1 MVDAQAS
8 RRIDERLNDLY
19 LRHVPV
25 DDEDIDRFYESGRG
39 YYQPGPSGGERDT
52 FGICLADLDGVVH
65 GAGDHE
71 EAFAIHSI
79 SKVFAYALALADHGS
94 DHVMDRV
101 GVEPS
106 GDSFNSIVLDPLHH
120 RPYNPMIN
128 AGAIATCDL
137 VAGKDSE
144 EKVQR
149 IVEVMRM
156 CAGNAHLDVD
166 QEVFERE
173 WRTADRNRAIA
184 YLMRSHG
191 SLVGDVEETLWV
203 YLRQC
208 SVMVTCDDMARMA
221 ATLANGWVNPAT
233 GARPLPTARVRDV
246 LSVMFSCGM
255 YDFAG
260 EWAFDVGVPAKSS
273 VSGGIL
279 AVVPDKMG
287 IATYS
292 PGLDPHGNSV
302 RGVRVCQEVSRRLG
316 LHVFAREDEDAMLG
330 PAAPAP

>member
-1 MVDAQAS
+1 MDAQENQ
-8 RRIDERLNDLY
+8 RIDERLEELY

-25 DDEDIDRFYESGRG
+25 DDVRIDRFYESGRG
-39 YYQPGPSGGERDT
+39 YYQPDPSGAERDT
-52 FGICLADLDGVVH
+52 FGICLADMDGGIH
-65 GAGDHE
+65 AAGDHD
-71 EAFAIHSI
+71 EAFPIHSI

-94 DHVMDRV
+94 DHVLARV

-137 VAGKDSE
+137 VAGNDSE

-149 IVEVMRM
+149 IVEVMRL
-156 CAGNAHLDVD
+156 CAGNESLDVD
-166 QEVFERE
+166 QEVFAHER
-173 WRTADRNRAIA
+173 RTADRNRAIA

-191 SLVGDVEETLWV
+191 TLVSDVEETLSV
-203 YLRQC
+203 YLQQC
-208 SVMVTCDDMARMA
+208 SIMVTCDDMARMA
-221 ATLANGWVNPAT
+221 VTLANGWVNPAT
-233 GARPLPTARVRDV
+233 GARPLPSTARVRDV

-292 PGLDPHGNSV
+292 PGLDAHGNSV

-316 LHVFAREDEDAMLG
+316 LHVFARENEDAMLG
-330 PAAPAP
+330 PAAPAH

>member
-1 MVDAQAS
+1 VIDPQAS
-8 RRIDERLNDLY
+8 QRIDERLNELY

-25 DDEDIDRFYESGRG
+25 DDADIDRFYESGRG
-39 YYQPGPSGGERDT
+39 YYQPALSDGERRT
-52 FGICLADLDGVVH
+52 FGISLADLDGEIH
-65 GAGDHE
+65 GVGDHA

-79 SKVFAYALALADHGS
+79 SKIFAYALALADHGP
-94 DHVMDRV
+94 DHVLRRV

-106 GDSFNSIVLDPLHH
+106 GDSFNSIVLDPVHH
-120 RPYNPMIN
+120 RPFNPMIN

-137 VAGKDSE
+137 VAGKDSG

-149 IVEVMRM
+149 IVEVMRL
-156 CAGNAHLDVD
+156 CAGNESLQVD

-191 SLVGDVEETLWV
+191 ALASDVEETLSV
-203 YLRQC
+203 YLQQC
-208 SVMVTCDDMARMA
+208 SVLVTCDDMARMA

-287 IATYS
+287 MATYS
-292 PGLDPHGNSV
+292 PGLDAHGNSV

-330 PAAPAP
+330 PAAPAH

>member
-1 MVDAQAS
+1 VVDAQAS
-8 RRIDERLNDLY
+8 QRIDERLKELY

-25 DDEDIDRFYESGRG
+25 DDADIDRFYESGRG
-39 YYQPGPSGGERDT
+39 YYQPALSDGERRT
-52 FGICLADLDGVVH
+52 FGICLADLDGGIH
-65 GAGDHE
+65 GVGDHA

-79 SKVFAYALALADHGS
+79 SKIFAYALALADHGP
-94 DHVMDRV
+94 DHVLRRV

-137 VAGKDSE
+137 VAGQNSE

-149 IVEVMRM
+149 IVEVMRL
-156 CAGNAHLDVD
+156 CAGNESLQVD

-191 SLVGDVEETLWV
+191 SLAGDVEETLSV
-203 YLRQC
+203 YLQQC
-208 SVMVTCDDMARMA
+208 SVLVTCDDMARMA

-287 IATYS
+287 MATFS

-330 PAAPAP
+330 PAAPAH

>member
-1 MVDAQAS
+1 MDAQA
-8 RRIDERLNDLY
+8 RQRIDERLNELY
-19 LRHVPV
+19 QRHVPV
-25 DDEDIDRFYESGRG
+25 DDVDIDRFYESGRG
-39 YYQPGPSGGERDT
+39 YYQPDPSGAERQT
-52 FGICLADLDGVVH
+52 FGICLADLDGDAYGV
-65 GAGDHE
+65 GDHD
-71 EAFAIHSI
+71 APFPIHSI

-94 DHVMDRV
+94 DHVLARV

-106 GDSFNSIVLDPLHH
+106 GDSFNSIVLDPLRQ

-149 IVEVMRM
+149 IVEVMRL
-156 CAGNAHLDVD
+156 CAGNDSLDVD
-166 QEVFERE
+166 REVFEHE

-191 SLVGDVEETLWV
+191 SLVGDVEDTLSV
-203 YLRQC
+203 YLQQC

-221 ATLANGWVNPAT
+221 ATLASGWVNPAT

-302 RGVRVCQEVSRRLG
+302 RGVRVCQEVSSRLG
-316 LHVFAREDEDAMLG
+316 LHVFAREDEDALLG
-330 PAAPAP
+330 PAAPAR

>member
-1 MVDAQAS
+1 M
-8 RRIDERLNDLY
+8 
-19 LRHVPV
+19 
-25 DDEDIDRFYESGRG
+25 
-39 YYQPGPSGGERDT
+39 
-52 FGICLADLDGVVH
+52 
-65 GAGDHE
+65 GDHDK
-71 EAFAIHSI
+71 AFAIHSI

-94 DHVMDRV
+94 DHVLGKV

-106 GDSFNSIVLDPLHH
+106 GDAFNAIVLDPLHH

-149 IVEVMRM
+149 ILEVMRL
-156 CAGNAHLDVD
+156 CAGNDSLEVD
-166 QEVFERE
+166 HDAFERE

-191 SLVGDVEETLWV
+191 SLAGDVEEAIEV
-203 YLRQC
+203 YLHQC
-208 SVMVTCDDMARMA
+208 SIMVTCDDMARMA

-233 GARPLPTARVRDV
+233 GRRPLPTARVRDV
-246 LSVMFSCGM
+246 LSVMFTCGM

-302 RGVRVCQEVSRRLG
+302 RGVRVCHEVSRRLG
-316 LHVFAREDEDAMLG
+316 LHVFAREDEDALLG
-330 PAAPAP
+330 PAVPAR